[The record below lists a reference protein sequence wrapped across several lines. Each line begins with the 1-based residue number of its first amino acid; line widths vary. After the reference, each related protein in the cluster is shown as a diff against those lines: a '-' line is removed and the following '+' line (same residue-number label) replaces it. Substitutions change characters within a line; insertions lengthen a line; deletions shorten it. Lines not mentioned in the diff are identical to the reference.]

1 MNESQIKEM
10 LNNFKYVCGKRQTL
24 RMINESSASIRCIV
38 IAQDAE
44 KQIIQSAIDF
54 CKLKYLSYSIVS
66 TKRKL
71 AEFAGIKVDCSM
83 ICFYN

>member
-10 LNNFKYVCGKRQTL
+10 LDSFKFVCGKRQTL
-24 RMINESSASIRCIV
+24 KTLNESCDSIRCIV

-54 CKLKYLSYSIVS
+54 CKLKGVSYSIVS
-66 TKRKL
+66 TKRTL
-71 AEFAGIKVDCSM
+71 GTLAGIKIDCSM
-83 ICFYN
+83 ICFLK